1 MMRYEEALKA
11 TGEIGEVEEII
22 NSLYYVNGL
31 PSARVD
37 EIVIFES
44 GETGQVLTLG
54 QEKIEVLLLTG
65 KGAKVGSKVART
77 GKILDVALGHEL
89 LGKTIDPLGNS
100 LNESFVI
107 ANPEYRPIE
116 VEPAPIIS
124 RAEIKEPLTTGVSVV
139 DLIVPLGRGQ
149 RELVIGDKKTG
160 KTAFLLQTAYYQVLQ
175 GSVCIYAAV
184 GKKRIE
190 IKRFQEYFKNKGISQ
205 NVVLVAS
212 SAADSSGLIF
222 VTPYAAMTMAEYFR
236 DQGKDV
242 LVILDDLSTH
252 ANHYREIAL
261 IGKRF
266 PGRSSYP
273 GDIFYIHSRLL
284 ERAGKFPKGSISV
297 LPVVDTTLGDLS
309 GYIQTNVMS
318 MTDGHIFFDT
328 ELANL
333 GRHPSV
339 NPFLS
344 VTRVGFQA
352 QTGFIRDLSRK
363 LAAFLLNLDKLRQFL
378 HFGAELS
385 EETLGQLNMGDKIIS
400 FFNQPPEAVIPLNLS
415 AFVISA
421 IWGGAWKEVE
431 LAQAKEAMAKI
442 VKAYLTDANY
452 RAKVDAMYS
461 KANFLEDLAR
471 SVRDNPEILNVK

>member
-11 TGEIGEVEEII
+11 TGEIGVVEMVIH
-22 NSLYYVNGL
+22 SLYYVSGL
-31 PSARVD
+31 PDARVD

-44 GETGQVLTLG
+44 GETGQALSLG
-54 QEKIEVLLLTG
+54 EDKVEVLLLTG
-65 KGAKVGSKVART
+65 RGPKVGTKVART

-100 LNESFVI
+100 LDESFVI

-116 VEPAPIIS
+116 IEPASIIS
-124 RAEIKEPLTTGVSVV
+124 RQAVKEPLTTGVSIV
-139 DLIVPLGRGQ
+139 DLIVPLGKGQ

-160 KTAFLLQTAYYQVLQ
+160 KTAFLLQTALYQVSQ
-175 GSVCIYAAV
+175 GSVCIYAAI

-190 IKRFQEYFKNKGISQ
+190 IKRFQEFFKNHGMTQ
-205 NVVLVAS
+205 NVILVAS
-212 SAADSSGLIF
+212 SASDSSGLIF

-236 DQGKDV
+236 DQGRDV

-284 ERAGKFPKGSISV
+284 ERAGKFPKGSISA

-309 GYIQTNVMS
+309 GYIQTNIMS
-318 MTDGHIFFDT
+318 MTDGHIFFDM

-339 NPFLS
+339 SPFLS

-363 LAAFLLNLDKLRQFL
+363 VSAFLLNLEKLRQFL

-385 EETLGQLNMGDKIIS
+385 EETLAQISMGDRMTA
-400 FFNQPPEAVIPLNLS
+400 FFNQNPGVVMPLNLS
-415 AFVISA
+415 GFILSA

-431 LAQAKEAMAKI
+431 LTAAKEEIAKV
-442 VKAYLTDANY
+442 VKGYQTDAAY
-452 RAKVDAMYS
+452 RARVDAMYT
-461 KANFLEDLAR
+461 KAAFLEDLAR
-471 SVRDNPEILNVK
+471 SIRDDPSILKI